1 MAASRRLWKLPPDY
15 ATALPGDG
23 VDDCPFPDTG
33 ARQRAVRG
41 ARQPVRTGERGWHR
55 GWHALCK
62 TGTIVNVTVI
72 MDQAI
77 HPDILLR
84 RVRLRF
90 ALGALLLAGLCAA
103 AWGLNRSLRPSVTAA
118 DVAIATVRRGNVD
131 NTINAAGVVI
141 PVREEVVA
149 SPGASRVA
157 HVHAKPGQRVDAGA
171 LLLELDDRDIR
182 LALEAL
188 KEQLAQQDNRVVTLT
203 QELEQKRR
211 QIASAIELLQIDL
224 QAARAALERNEQL
237 RASGLVSGENLLTS
251 QLNVRRKD
259 IELRQQHDLLED
271 TRRANAGSIA
281 AARLQQA
288 ILHKQIGQQEALLER
303 TRVRAPFDGM
313 LTWLVEEEGASVAPG
328 QLVARV
334 SETDNWRIEAS
345 VSDFHARQLG
355 AGQAVRVEQNGEALD
370 GTVRTILPEI
380 QNGTLRLLVDL
391 ARPHNAHL
399 RNKMR
404 VDVNVVTERRAGVLV
419 VDNGAAFNGRGPQ
432 AAFVLDADG
441 AAARRR
447 TLTLGASD
455 GRVVEIAAGAR
466 AGERVIVSDT
476 KPWRDLDAIRII
488 H

>member
-1 MAASRRLWKLPPDY
+1 MEGAAGLCNR
-15 ATALPGDG
+15 APGG
-23 VDDCPFPDTG
+23 GIPGHCPFPDTG
-33 ARQRAVRG
+33 ARRRATRG
-41 ARQPVRTGERGWHR
+41 PHPPVRTGKRGWHGACNR
-55 GWHALCK
+55 HG
-62 TGTIVNVTVI
+62 IVNATII
-72 MDQAI
+72 MDHAI

-103 AWGLNRSLRPSVTAA
+103 AWGLNRTLRPAVTTA
-118 DVAIATVRRGNVD
+118 DVAIATIRRGDVD

-157 HVHAKPGQRVDAGA
+157 RVHAKPGQQVAAGA

-182 LALEAL
+182 LALDAL
-188 KEQLAQQDNRVVTLT
+188 KEQLAQQDNRVAALT
-203 QELEQKRR
+203 QELDQKRK

-224 QAARAALERNEQL
+224 QAARAALARSEQL
-237 RASGLVSGENLLTS
+237 RTSGLVSGENLLTA
-251 QLNVRRKD
+251 QLNVRRKE

-271 TRRANAGSIA
+271 TRRANASSIA
-281 AARLQQA
+281 AARLQQS
-288 ILHKQIGQQEALLER
+288 IQHKQIAQQEALLER
-303 TRVRAPFDGM
+303 TRVRAPFAGM
-313 LTWLVEEEGASVAPG
+313 LTWLVQEEGASVAPG

-334 SETDNWRIEAS
+334 SEADNWRVEAS
-345 VSDFHARQLG
+345 VSDFHARLL
-355 AGQAVRVEQNGEALD
+355 APGQAVRVEQNGEVLA
-370 GTVRTILPEI
+370 GTVHTILPEI

-391 ARPHNAHL
+391 ARPRNPHL

-419 VDNGAAFNGRGPQ
+419 VDSGAAFNGRGPQ

-441 AAARRR
+441 ATARKR

-455 GRVVEIAAGAR
+455 GRVVEVAAGAR

-476 KPWRDLDAIRII
+476 QALRDLDTIRITR
-488 H
+488 